1 MKCELIQL
9 ANYKISMF
17 AHVMMFGK
25 WIQKKFLKVG
35 VIALVMMFGNWNY
48 AFWMEGRRNR

>member
-17 AHVMMFGK
+17 AHVMMF
-25 WIQKKFLKVG
+25 WEMDPKKVLSIWRDCTCDDV
-35 VIALVMMFGNWNY
+35 
-48 AFWMEGRRNR
+48 R